1 MLTFKEFAESK
12 KCPPGYKYDEKLKVC
27 VPKFRKYA
35 YYGRIGPGPKQD
47 TSGDQGNGNGNGNA
61 GNGNGNGATP
71 GNGGNGGNGAT
82 PGNGGNGG
90 GE

>member
-1 MLTFKEFAESK
+1 MFTFKEFTEKK

-35 YYGRIGPGPKQD
+35 YYGRIGPGPKQEPQN
-47 TSGDQGNGNGNGNA
+47 TSGDQGNGNGNGN
-61 GNGNGNGATP
+61 GNGAN
-71 GNGGNGGNGAT
+71 GNGGNGNA
-82 PGNGGNGG
+82 GGNGG

>member
-1 MLTFKEFAESK
+1 MKSFKDFLVGRK
-12 KCPPGYKYDEKLKVC
+12 KCPPGFKYDEKLKVC

-47 TSGDQGNGNGNGNA
+47 TSGDQGNGNGNA

>member
-1 MLTFKEFAESK
+1 MWSFKQFAESK
-12 KCPPGYKYDEKLKVC
+12 KCPPGYKYDKKLKVC

-35 YYGRIGPGPKQD
+35 YYGRIGPGPKKEPQN
-47 TSGDQGNGNGNGNA
+47 TSGDQGNGNGNGNGA
-61 GNGNGNGATP
+61 NGNGS
-71 GNGGNGGNGAT
+71 NGAT

>member
-1 MLTFKEFAESK
+1 MWSFKQFAESK
-12 KCPPGYKYDEKLKVC
+12 KCPPGYKYDKKLKVC

-35 YYGRIGPGPKQD
+35 YYGRIGPGPKQEPQN
-47 TSGDQGNGNGNGNA
+47 TSGDQGNGNGNGNGA
-61 GNGNGNGATP
+61 NGNGS
-71 GNGGNGGNGAT
+71 NGAT

>member
-1 MLTFKEFAESK
+1 MFTFKEFTEKK

-35 YYGRIGPGPKQD
+35 YYGRIGPGPKQEPQN
-47 TSGDQGNGNGNGNA
+47 TSGDQGNGNGNGNGNA

-71 GNGGNGGNGAT
+71 GNGGNGGNG
-82 PGNGGNGG
+82 G

>member
-1 MLTFKEFAESK
+1 MFTFKEFTEKK

-35 YYGRIGPGPKQD
+35 YYGRIGPGPKQEPQN
-47 TSGDQGNGNGNGNA
+47 TSGDQGNGNGNGN
-61 GNGNGNGATP
+61 GNGA
-71 GNGGNGGNGAT
+71 NGNGGNGAT

>member
-1 MLTFKEFAESK
+1 MWSFKEFTESK
-12 KCPPGYKYDEKLKVC
+12 KCPPGFKYDKKLKVC

-35 YYGRIGPGPKQD
+35 YYGRIGPGPKQEPQN
-47 TSGDQGNGNGNGNA
+47 TSGDQGNGNGNGNGNGA
-61 GNGNGNGATP
+61 NGNGS
-71 GNGGNGGNGAT
+71 NGAT